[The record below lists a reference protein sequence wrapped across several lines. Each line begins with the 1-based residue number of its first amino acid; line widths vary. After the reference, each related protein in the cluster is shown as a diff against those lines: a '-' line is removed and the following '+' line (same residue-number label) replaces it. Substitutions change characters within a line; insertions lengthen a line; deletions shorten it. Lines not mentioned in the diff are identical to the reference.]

1 VTHMCVLYAGGGRG
15 CGGGIAHRGR
25 ARHPHAARCVSAL
38 CVTPRAGCGPLPRDA
53 LLAVAGAA
61 AGPAQSALI

>member
-15 CGGGIAHRGR
+15 RGGGIAHRGR

-38 CVTPRAGCGPLPRDA
+38 CVTPEL
-53 LLAVAGAA
+53 AA
-61 AGPAQSALI
+61 APCPGTLSSLWLAPLLDPRRVH